1 MIVEGNIVDI
11 ENRKIYAGSIHLL
24 DGKILNIEPN
34 NRTYTNYILPGFID
48 AHVHIESSMLMPAA
62 FAQEAVKHGTIATIS
77 DPHEIANVLG
87 VEGIQFYID
96 NAKQTPFKVFFGA
109 PSCVPATG
117 FETAGAVIDA
127 EQTATLMQSKD
138 IWYLAEMMNFPG
150 VIDDDAEVHKKIK
163 TAHAVNKVVDGHAP
177 GLRGEALIKY
187 LAAGITT
194 DHECFTYEEGK
205 EKAEHGVKILIRE
218 GSAAKNYEA
227 LIPLIK
233 DFPKL
238 IMFCSDDKHPDDLL
252 LGHINKL
259 VARAVSDGYDL
270 YDVLHAACL
279 APMKHYSVP
288 VGTLQVGSIA
298 DMIVVNNLIDFDV
311 QQTILNGE
319 IVFENGVSK
328 IQIPPTEFPN
338 NFNCNQKVAS
348 DFKLRIQ
355 AENLRVI
362 EAHDG
367 QLITTTYEHKQS
379 TTAYFSSDIEYDI
392 LQIAV
397 INRYQDAPVANALIK
412 GFGLKKGAIASTVAH
427 DSHNII
433 CVGTSAEE
441 MCIAVNALV
450 KSKGGIVVFD
460 GTECELLP
468 LPIAGLIS
476 AHDAAY
482 VAEKYSTLTQKT
494 KALGSQLHSPFMT
507 LSFMAL
513 LVIPELKLS
522 DKGLF
527 DGKTF
532 QFASINIS
540 S

>member
-1 MIVEGNIVDI
+1 V
-11 ENRKIYAGSIHLL
+11 
-24 DGKILNIEPN
+24 
-34 NRTYTNYILPGFID
+34 
-48 AHVHIESSMLMPAA
+48 
-62 FAQEAVKHGTIATIS
+62 IA
-77 DPHEIANVLG
+77 
-87 VEGIQFYID
+87 
-96 NAKQTPFKVFFGA
+96 
-109 PSCVPATG
+109 
-117 FETAGAVIDA
+117 
-127 EQTATLMQSKD
+127 
-138 IWYLAEMMNFPG
+138 
-150 VIDDDAEVHKKIK
+150 DDVEVHKKIK

-227 LIPLIK
+227 LISLIK
-233 DFPKL
+233 EFPKL
-238 IMFCSDDKHPDDLL
+238 IMCCSDDKHPDDLL

-338 NFNCNQKVAS
+338 NFNCNQKVVS

-355 AENLRVI
+355 AEKLRVI

-379 TTAYFSSDIEYDI
+379 TTAYFSSDIEHDI

-532 QFASINIS
+532 QFTSINIS